1 MPILMLALV
10 ALVTFGLI
18 GLILA
23 LAVVLEQKKA
33 NPKHRAPARLP
44 EIAQIPGGHF
54 SKKAARLFRPRTWP
68 VQRVTSAL

>member
-18 GLILA
+18 GLILV

-33 NPKHRAPARLP
+33 NPKAPSP
-44 EIAQIPGGHF
+44 
-54 SKKAARLFRPRTWP
+54 SKAA
-68 VQRVTSAL
+68 